1 MDFNQSVLQELQER
15 DSRFAVLSGERVM
28 INTQTPNNRLT
39 LRLLQIVLSFDLAI
53 QQLSFLSRLA
63 YGARRFPELYQP
75 QQFVHRDSPRSPVSS
90 ERGGIGAAV
99 EGFDAPTTATQSSNA
114 DGISLRI
121 LDLAGDTIV
130 SWNKL

>member
-1 MDFNQSVLQELQER
+1 MNIALKLYPDPHWLIKYF
-15 DSRFAVLSGERVM
+15 
-28 INTQTPNNRLT
+28 
-39 LRLLQIVLSFDLAI
+39 RLLYF
-53 QQLSFLSRLA
+53 
-63 YGARRFPELYQP
+63 Y
-75 QQFVHRDSPRSPVSS
+75 HRDSPRSPVSS

-99 EGFDAPTTATQSSNA
+99 EGFDAPTTATQSSNV